1 MISAIAP
8 ILVLATLG
16 TADVAEHANAILEQQ
31 LACGAIPE
39 ELADGT
45 LRIDPYSGNLAA
57 LGLIEA
63 YRITDRD
70 QYLDGAIAWT
80 DWYLE
85 HSVNGAPSVYE
96 GTANDYEAVGEPAY
110 ADATAATFTMVANH
124 RRLMTRDR
132 AFAMREK
139 PGVWGSFSLILDL
152 QDYDGLTLPV
162 EGAESKELWTNAWVY
177 RGLRHSRHMA
187 DAVNDMNWLDRAR
200 YVREQIEET
209 FDELRS
215 EEGLYPAQRETRSIA
230 IPQPDGREALITSLA
245 AAAVG
250 PLTHGEARA
259 TYRAVRDELPPMVEL
274 DGDESFW
281 LAMAGARA
289 GGTPLGRDAL
299 SSLKAIAQE
308 SNSPKRHGQFLMA
321 HSILNHKAEEPR
333 LPGLNWRSRYIEGPP
348 PSTWW

>member
-1 MISAIAP
+1 MMSAMAP
-8 ILVLATLG
+8 ILVLATLSS
-16 TADVAEHANAILEQQ
+16 ADVAEHANAILEQQ
-31 LACGAIPE
+31 LACGAITE

-63 YRITDRD
+63 YRITDHNR
-70 QYLDGAIAWT
+70 YLEGAIAWT
-80 DWYLE
+80 DWYLK

-124 RRLMTRDR
+124 RRIMTRDR

-152 QDYDGLTLPV
+152 QDYDGLTLPAK
-162 EGAESKELWTNAWVY
+162 GAESKELWTNAWVY
-177 RGLRHSRHMA
+177 TGLRHSRHMA
-187 DAVNDMNWLDRAR
+187 EAVRDMNWLDRAR
-200 YVREQIEET
+200 HARNQISDT
-209 FDELRS
+209 FEELRS
-215 EEGLYPAQRETRSIA
+215 GEALYPARRGTRSVA
-230 IPQPDGREALITSLA
+230 IPQPQGREALITSLA

-250 PLTHGEARA
+250 PLSLGQARA
-259 TYRAVRDELPPMVEL
+259 TYQAVLSELPPVVEL

-289 GGTPLGRDAL
+289 GGTRLGRDAL
-299 SSLKAIAQE
+299 NSLKAIAQE

-321 HSILNHKAEEPR
+321 HSLLNHKAQEPR
-333 LPGLNWRSRYIEGPP
+333 LPGLPWRSRFIEGPP